1 MQAEADNKMKGKAEN
16 LFMSKWAWDLLNE
29 LRDEQVCY
37 PKKGRGRLVE
47 DMLLKEKL
55 KRDKRKSLESDLS
68 ETA

>member
-1 MQAEADNKMKGKAEN
+1 MQTESDNKMKGKAEN
-16 LFMSKWAWDLLNE
+16 LFMSKWAWDFLNE

-47 DMLLKEKL
+47 DMLLKEKN
-55 KRDKRKSLESDLS
+55 RREKRKSIENDLS